1 MKQPKIELDLTPITE
16 EKLEELGLEVKVLLN
31 EDSGYEDDFYLN
43 VNNKIDVMEGAYQK
57 WDTYIEEEDKEV
69 SFMNDEELIKYIKL
83 RFDIL
88 RANVETKQV
97 I

>member
-1 MKQPKIELDLTPITE
+1 MKDLK

-43 VNNKIDVMEGAYQK
+43 VTNKIDVMEGAYQK

-69 SFMNDEELIKYIKL
+69 SFMNDEDLIKYIKEEA
-83 RFDIL
+83 
-88 RANVETKQV
+88 AN
-97 I
+97 